1 VAKVTQDMKSRG
13 GEVIVAKDTKMMGKV
28 TEAQP
33 RTKDQ
38 KESQVAIAFDR
49 AVLKDGSVMN
59 LPMSIQAIIGP
70 ENNSGQ
76 NNQDASAPSSEPAPG
91 ASNGSM
97 HPGSCTASTAPAA
110 RPPITAQTQGVI
122 GISDLTLNSTAANAT
137 QGSLVTSD
145 KNNVKIESGT
155 MMLLRV
161 NQ

>member
-1 VAKVTQDMKSRG
+1 VAKATQDMKSRG

-97 HPGSCTASTAPAA
+97 HPGSGTASTAPAA
-110 RPPITAQTQGVI
+110 ATPLETQPYR
-122 GISDLTLNSTAANAT
+122 SPHR
-137 QGSLVTSD
+137 
-145 KNNVKIESGT
+145 
-155 MMLLRV
+155 LRV
-161 NQ
+161 RRSQHKLRV